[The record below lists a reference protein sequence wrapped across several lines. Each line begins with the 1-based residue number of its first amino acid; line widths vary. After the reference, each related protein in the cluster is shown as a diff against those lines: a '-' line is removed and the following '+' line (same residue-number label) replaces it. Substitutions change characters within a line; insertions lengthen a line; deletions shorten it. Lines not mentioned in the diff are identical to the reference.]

1 MSKQLLK
8 LFLFL
13 WVFLLGTAN
22 AWADDNIIRYMTLT
36 SSVTAGQAVDVPTG
50 CDSKNLLWTASPDG
64 SLGARFYFGDEW
76 NTAKSSFS
84 DQSTIPYFKIP
95 SGDYSCF
102 SNVNENTGFTIALEA
117 CIKST
122 GTDLWGRLIDASIY
136 EGSENKRNHF
146 FAWLAG
152 SGNQLSSEFQRYAF
166 GKNVDQSNNQNSNF
180 TGGWFNQTNATHRVG
195 ASTNTSVTTIT
206 KQTTPGNYLD
216 EIWHSYML
224 RIDASG
230 NVECYV
236 DGTKIYHY
244 RVTAE
249 YQEITENDHEGN
261 VLVATLK
268 KIKDYA
274 VAVGTNP
281 SKGEGINGWI
291 RNVMIVPDTETKQL
305 KAAANYTNATD
316 HGELYYGLDANTP
329 IKLSTGGVM
338 LPKNSTVYVLPQPI
352 TGYYIDWTNTKAK
365 DNNNADVALDA
376 TTHSFSMTS
385 ASDPVTISASFP
397 ELDRT
402 IQYETNGESITGMP
416 ANQNFK
422 YFTGNL
428 TISGT
433 TPVHPNGYG
442 FLGWTTD
449 KNALSVEYTK
459 GQVIAADNTSTP
471 TSARG
476 QFSNLADANG
486 VIKLYPV
493 WQKPLYELTA
503 DMDLVDTW
511 TIPTVTAIT
520 IDLKGHIIR
529 QTIEGKRVIEV
540 PAGATLTI
548 IDTSEGGNGSIT
560 GGSPATENGGGIY
573 VASNATLNLNGGHIT
588 GNKAT
593 LGGGVYSDGTLN
605 IAGKV
610 KVTGNTLTDGT
621 TASNL
626 YLPTNKKANI
636 TAALSEGTSIGVTM
650 QTNGTFTDGIADNA
664 TAITY
669 LGYFTSDDATK
680 AVQLDNA
687 GNLKIDVPP
696 VAYLYSD
703 AACTTLKGQYTT
715 LQAAINAAVTG
726 EGVKLVSNVTESVTF
741 STEGKSMTLDMD
753 GKTLTAAA
761 SNRAIDMSAGT
772 LTITGGTITGGNVT
786 GNGGGINVTGGSLT
800 LDGVNVTGNQASGNG
815 GGVYFN
821 GTALYLKGAT
831 KITGNTGGNL
841 YLASGKKVDISNGL
855 ASDASIGVTLASTTG
870 TFTTGNESTTFDP
883 TTYFS
888 SDNAS
893 YAVLHELDDSNQA
906 QIYSYSGTD
915 GNIDWVYDRATTTLT
930 LSKRGDASS
939 GGMNSYRYDNTV
951 SSRPL
956 APWNPFH
963 KVMTTL
969 IVESGVTTIGDA
981 CCQGFTSLN
990 SVTLPEGIT
999 SIGICAFNG
1008 CSALTAINLPYS
1020 LTTIYNVAFAHT
1032 GLTSIV
1038 IPEKVTKIFQLSF
1051 DNIPSLNTFV
1061 MLRTTTPLTTISS
1074 RKLIFNG
1081 TNNVTIYVPNSKVN
1095 SYQGAQYWSSYK
1107 TRIKGW
1113 TYRLSGGES
1122 GNATLTLSSTSE
1134 MYTGSAIE
1142 PTALSLKIK
1151 ADAAVPL
1158 YNTEATPAQIE
1169 SITYKFSETADTEVV
1184 STNYTLTYTDDHTN
1198 VGTKTA
1204 TATAVDGKDYTF
1216 DTANPVK
1223 LDYEITKRP
1232 ITITVGNVDTA
1243 VEWKASYPSS
1253 DFSTDL
1259 LTVTSST
1266 LATDHSYKSANITAS
1281 ETVTAPATKRP
1292 LTVSDVVIQDD
1303 SENDVTSNYEVTCV
1317 PGELSEKVTVNL
1329 AAGWNTFWHP
1339 ASLVKPASGVTP
1351 YIVTNVTTGGVA
1363 AEEQTYIQGNTA
1375 YLLNNTGSAGNVV
1388 FDVIYNQPA
1397 VTGMDSKFK
1406 KSEGIT
1412 ASSSNNYYVLKGS
1425 GFVWARSGDI
1435 PNYKCYL
1442 DLGNNPALSRGV
1454 LDIIIGGGDGTTGIS
1469 EELIVNSEENDSDV
1483 WYDMSGRR
1491 LDGKP
1496 SRKGLYIKN
1505 GKKTVVK

>member
-1 MSKQLLK
+1 MAQTS
-8 LFLFL
+8 F
-13 WVFLLGTAN
+13 VAT
-22 AWADDNIIRYMTLT
+22 YLT
-36 SSVTAGQAVDVPTG
+36 SQEDFANTSKIENPGNRVTWDTEQNAAFFNGTTG
-50 CDSKNLLWTASPDG
+50 TEN
-64 SLGARFYFGDEW
+64 
-76 NTAKSSFS
+76 
-84 DQSTIPYFKIP
+84 IPYLIIKDEP
-95 SGDYSCF
+95 F
-102 SNVNENTGFTIALEA
+102 SHVTTSTGFTISMEFKTYLHANTVSSGGVNGKGTPAWARLMEA
-117 CIKST
+117 NNGSKGEFRVSGTTRYFCIIESDKAASEIASNTFHMANEFGSAMPKSSQNPETDNSNDNFWYRSNDTNGYHTT
-122 GTDLWGRLIDASIY
+122 GKGKLYHRPTNTSTSFWADNDPNNIVNTWHQISLVVAPNKQPKTYIDGVEWVTTQSRASAESTVGAPSNQDIINDILNNIGTFQNVLIGRS
-136 EGSENKRNHF
+136 
-146 FAWLAG
+146 G
-152 SGNQLSSEFQRYAF
+152 SGNPYCGFIRNVQIVSS
-166 GKNVDQSNNQNSNF
+166 G
-180 TGGWFNQTNATHRVG
+180 T
-195 ASTNTSVTTIT
+195 VTTIKKGT
-206 KQTTPGNYLD
+206 GVAHGKLMATID
-216 EIWHSYML
+216 E
-224 RIDASG
+224 ASQELTETG
-230 NVECYV
+230 
-236 DGTKIYHY
+236 I
-244 RVTAE
+244 VTGKN
-249 YQEITENDHEGN
+249 ISVTISG
-261 VLVATLK
+261 
-268 KIKDYA
+268 
-274 VAVGTNP
+274 
-281 SKGEGINGWI
+281 
-291 RNVMIVPDTETKQL
+291 VPDTGYKM
-305 KAAANYTNATD
+305 
-316 HGELYYGLDANTP
+316 
-329 IKLSTGGVM
+329 STISKTV
-338 LPKNSTVYVLPQPI
+338 NSTTTEVVSS
-352 TGYYIDWTNTKAK
+352 T
-365 DNNNADVALDA
+365 A
-376 TTHSFSMTS
+376 TTRTHTFTTS
-385 ASDPVTISASFP
+385 EDLYTFTATFP

-402 IQYETNGESITGMP
+402 ILYETNGESITGMP

-422 YFTGNL
+422 YFTGDL

-520 IDLKGHIIR
+520 IDLKGHTIR

-548 IDTSEGGNGSIT
+548 KDTSEGGNGSIT

-573 VASNATLNLNGGHIT
+573 IASTATLNLNGGHIT

-636 TAALSEGTSIGVTM
+636 TAALSEGTSIGITM
-650 QTNGTFTDGIADNA
+650 QTAGTFTDGIVDNA

-696 VAYLYSD
+696 VAYLYSE

-726 EGVKLVSNVTESVTF
+726 EGVKLVSNVTESVTI
-741 STEGKSMTLDMD
+741 STDGKSMTLDMN

-761 SNRAIDMSAGT
+761 SSRAIDMSAGT
-772 LTITGGTITGGNVT
+772 VTIKNGTITGGVVT

-821 GTALYLKGAT
+821 GIALYLKGVT
-831 KITGNTGGNL
+831 KIMGNTGSNL
-841 YLASGKKVDISNGL
+841 YLASGKKADISNGL

-870 TFTTGNESTTFDP
+870 TFTSGNTNEGFAP
-883 TTYFS
+883 KTYFT
-888 SDNAS
+888 SDNTS
-893 YAVLHELDDSNQA
+893 NYYQVLYELDDSKQA
-906 QIYSYSGTD
+906 QIGAYEGDNGSIHWKYDRDASPRTLTISGT
-915 GNIDWVYDRATTTLT
+915 GAMPTATPWLT
-930 LSKRGDASS
+930 FHSVIQKVVVGD
-939 GGMNSYRYDNTV
+939 
-951 SSRPL
+951 
-956 APWNPFH
+956 
-963 KVMTTL
+963 
-969 IVESGVTTIGDA
+969 GVTTIANNSFGNSSKKY
-981 CCQGFTSLN
+981 TSLE
-990 SVTLPEGIT
+990 SVELSGSIT
-999 SIGICAFNG
+999 KIGDNAFSW
-1008 CSALTAINLPYS
+1008 CSALTTINIPA
-1020 LTTIYNVAFAHT
+1020 TV
-1032 GLTSIV
+1032 TSIGKYAFEGSEQLSAV
-1038 IPEKVTKIFQLSF
+1038 IPTSVTWIGRGAFYSYNNKTRTIVMFRTSPPTLDRSNVF
-1051 DNIPSLNTFV
+1051 NTA
-1061 MLRTTTPLTTISS
+1061 
-1074 RKLIFNG
+1074 N
-1081 TNNVTIYVPNSKVN
+1081 TNLKIYVPNSGV
-1095 SYQGAQYWSSYK
+1095 SSYK
-1107 TRIKGW
+1107 GASNWSTHSGKINGW

-1142 PTALSLKIK
+1142 PTALSLNIK

-1158 YNTEATPAQIE
+1158 YDTEATPAQIG
-1169 SITYKFSETADTEVV
+1169 SFTYKFSETEATEVAA
-1184 STNYTLTYTDDHTN
+1184 SNYTLTYTDDHTN

-1204 TATAVDGKDYTF
+1204 TATAVDGKNYSF

-1259 LTVTSST
+1259 LTVTEST
-1266 LATDHSYKSANITAS
+1266 LASGHSYKSANITAS

-1292 LTVSDVVIQDD
+1292 LTVSDVVIQDG

-1317 PGELSEKVTVNL
+1317 PGSLSEKVTVNL

-1454 LDIIIGGGDGTTGIS
+1454 LDIIIGGGDGTTGI
-1469 EELIVNSEENDSDV
+1469 NSIENGKLNIENDSDV

-1505 GKKTVVK
+1505 GKKVVIK